1 MSNQLITALSTLGGA
16 VIGFLGAV
24 ISNNLS
30 NRHTAK
36 LEKLKVEAEKLRDKS
51 KRNTEIIEEVY
62 QTLIKIEDL
71 CAAFAYDVRQS
82 VRSDLDTVGRI
93 KEIRTNLER
102 VKTLVWL
109 YLPKPIIIDFNEH
122 MNIIENFWNA
132 AGFFY
137 AQRGK
142 QGFLKGSSDKLDHL
156 EENLTEAQTAY
167 EESLHKLQGK
177 LEKLVE

>member
-1 MSNQLITALSTLGGA
+1 MDQNTTTIITSIITVLGTLGGA
-16 VIGFLGAV
+16 ITGVL
-24 ISNNLS
+24 LS
-30 NRHTAK
+30 NRHTLK
-36 LEKLKVEAEKLRDKS
+36 QEEIKLKQEKA
-51 KRNTEIIEEVY
+51 KRKTQIIEEVY

-71 CAAFAYDVRQS
+71 CVAFAYDVRQS

-102 VKTLVWL
+102 VKTLIWL
-109 YLPKPIIIDFNEH
+109 YLSKPIVIDFNEH
-122 MNIIENFWNA
+122 MNIIQNFWNA

-137 AQRGK
+137 AQKRK
-142 QGFLKGSSDKLDHL
+142 RGFLKGSSDTLDHL

-167 EESLHKLQGK
+167 EESLRKLQGK

>member
-1 MSNQLITALSTLGGA
+1 
-16 VIGFLGAV
+16 
-24 ISNNLS
+24 
-30 NRHTAK
+30 
-36 LEKLKVEAEKLRDKS
+36 
-51 KRNTEIIEEVY
+51 
-62 QTLIKIEDL
+62 
-71 CAAFAYDVRQS
+71 

-102 VKTLVWL
+102 VKTLIWL
-109 YLPKPIIIDFNEH
+109 YLPKPIVVDFNEH
-122 MNIIENFWNA
+122 MNIIEIFWNA

-142 QGFLKGSSDKLDHL
+142 RTSDILDHV
-156 EENLTEAQTAY
+156 EGNLMEAQAAY